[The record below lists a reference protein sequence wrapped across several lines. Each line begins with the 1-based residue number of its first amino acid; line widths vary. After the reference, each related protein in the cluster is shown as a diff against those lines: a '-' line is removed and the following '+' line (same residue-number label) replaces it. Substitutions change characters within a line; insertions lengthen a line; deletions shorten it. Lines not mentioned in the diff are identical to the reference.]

1 MPQMHKNEIV
11 TEVGTLIGEWHCG
24 RRIGP
29 LREIGEVWPVCLA
42 AESDYS
48 NLRDTLERVLNR
60 WPHEM
65 DQAQNKRIR
74 RLIGDLARRS
84 RVH

>member
-1 MPQMHKNEIV
+1 MPQMHKYEIL
-11 TEVGTLIGEWHCG
+11 TEVGTLIGEWHCW

-42 AESDYS
+42 GESDYT
-48 NLRDTLERVLNR
+48 NLRDTLERVLSR
-60 WPHEM
+60 WPHEVN
-65 DQAQNKRIR
+65 QAQNKRIR
-74 RLIGDLARRS
+74 RLIGALARRG